1 MFFQQFEIQF
11 RKTLYNIIAL
21 LINLKKKL
29 TKSKNDTILNTG
41 SPYDT
46 FPYYFNFS
54 WWRNI
59 AFHQAG
65 IWNAVSVT
73 EFPGVLSHMTAMQA
87 GAWAV
92 TKCLSVGW
100 ELSYDNFNSC
110 LANLEMDY

>member
-1 MFFQQFEIQF
+1 MTVDEIRQKRTPTFFI
-11 RKTLYNIIAL
+11 K
-21 LINLKKKL
+21 
-29 TKSKNDTILNTG
+29 TKSFIEFNDIRIMRKEFIPD
-41 SPYDT
+41 SDMPE
-46 FPYYFNFS
+46 FPPISDEAPVESYRIYPL
-54 WWRNI
+54 
-59 AFHQAG
+59 
-65 IWNAVSVT
+65 SVT